1 VVGDG
6 GAAQPA
12 ADDHDPGPVGQRV
25 RHGPS
30 LRPGDRPAGRS
41 AWSTGRRS
49 AGRRPRHPTRRPAD
63 RPGSARQVR
72 DRNEPSESAKITT
85 ALLRIRSRIRLDQSS
100 QSRVVVRRI
109 DPVHDQGDVRLV
121 RPPGNKHGVALVLQ
135 AAMPS
140 GSAPGQ
146 VRFGASA

>member
-1 VVGDG
+1 VIALPVDRRGR
-6 GAAQPA
+6 Q
-12 ADDHDPGPVGQRV
+12 ADD
-25 RHGPS
+25 
-30 LRPGDRPAGRS
+30 LRAG
-41 AWSTGRRS
+41 GRGIPL
-49 AGRRPRHPTRRPAD
+49 AGRRTVLVRP
-63 RPGSARQVR
+63 RQVR

-146 VRFGASA
+146 VRLGASA